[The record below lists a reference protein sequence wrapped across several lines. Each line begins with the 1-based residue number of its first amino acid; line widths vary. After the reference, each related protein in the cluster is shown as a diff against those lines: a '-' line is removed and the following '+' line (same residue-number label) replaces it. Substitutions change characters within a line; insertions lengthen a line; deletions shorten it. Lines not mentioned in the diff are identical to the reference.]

1 MPKQSFVPDWA
12 KGIIW
17 YQILPERFCN
27 GDKANDPG
35 PRTLET
41 AAPPG
46 WKTSPWTGD
55 WYKSAPWE
63 GKSFSGFFSTVTQ
76 RRYGGD
82 LQGIIDRMG
91 HIKKLG
97 AQALYLNPVFR
108 SPSHHKYDGSSF
120 HHIDETL
127 GPDPVGDRKLIAS
140 ETDDPATWRW
150 TAADRLFLELLS
162 KAHALGLRVI
172 MDGVFNH
179 CGRDFFAF
187 SDLREKGRLSRYKN
201 WFRGLRWNDS
211 APDGFYYR
219 GWWGLSS
226 MPEFARGQTFNEGY
240 KRYLFNIT
248 SRWLAPDGK
257 PYRGADGFRLDVAE
271 CVPHG
276 FWQEWRK
283 HVRALKPD
291 AYLTAEVDSISP
303 AFVRGD
309 EFDAMMNYPFA
320 FSCAAFFNAGE
331 NALTAAA
338 FDNKLAEVRAAYAP
352 QVTQVMQNLISSH
365 DTPRLRSII
374 LNHAV
379 TMNGFAD
386 FHRKSKLECNPSYK
400 TGRGG
405 EKERKLHILAA
416 AFQALYIG
424 APMIYYGDEYGMTGA
439 NDPDCRKP
447 MLWPDMKYEN
457 ESLRPGPGSEKEP
470 NRPDLLLFES
480 YREFLSARKK
490 SPAITRGSY
499 KTLLAEK
506 DGRLLVFERKL
517 GEETVVCVFNASS
530 QSRTVL
536 LPAKGVKKPRLLAG
550 AASCSVEKGKLRV
563 QISALSAAAV
573 RV

>member
-1 MPKQSFVPDWA
+1 MTDNAFVPDWA

-27 GDKANDPG
+27 GDPRNDPG

-41 AAPPG
+41 PAPRG
-46 WKTSPWTGD
+46 WKISPWTGD

-82 LQGIIDRMG
+82 LQGIIDRLG
-91 HIKKLG
+91 HIEKLG

-120 HHIDETL
+120 HHIDENL
-127 GPDPVGDRKLIAS
+127 GPDPEGDRRLIAS
-140 ETDDPATWRW
+140 ETHDPATWRW
-150 TAADRLFLELLS
+150 TAADRLFLELVR
-162 KAHALGLRVI
+162 KAHLRGLRVI

-187 SDLREKGRLSRYKN
+187 RDLREKGRLSPYKS
-201 WFRGLRWNDS
+201 WFRGVRWDPS

-226 MPEFARGQTFNEGY
+226 MPEFARGKTFNAGY
-240 KRYLFNIT
+240 KRYLFDIT
-248 SRWLAPDGK
+248 RRWLDPDGN
-257 PYRGADGFRLDVAE
+257 PARGADGFRLDVAE

-276 FWQEWRK
+276 FWKEWRE
-283 HVRALKPD
+283 HVRSIKPD
-291 AYLTAEVDSISP
+291 AYLTAEIDSIEP
-303 AFVRGD
+303 AYVRGD

-320 FSCAAFFNAGE
+320 FACAAFFSAGE
-331 NALTAAA
+331 RAPSSLA
-338 FDNKLAEVRAAYAP
+338 FDRKLEEVRKAYAP
-352 QVTQVMQNLISSH
+352 QVTEVMQNLISSH
-365 DTPRLRSII
+365 DTPRLRTII
-374 LNHAV
+374 LNHGV
-379 TMNGFAD
+379 SMNGFAD
-386 FHRKSKLECNPSYK
+386 FHRKSKLEHNPSYK

-405 EKERKLHILAA
+405 ERERKLHALAA

-447 MLWPDMKYEN
+447 MLWPGMKYED

-470 NRPDLLLFES
+470 NRPDLVLFES
-480 YREFLSARKK
+480 YRQFLSARKN
-490 SPAITRGSY
+490 SPAISRGSY
-499 KTLLAEK
+499 KTVFAEK

-517 GEETVVCVFNASS
+517 EGETVLCAINACDCA
-530 QSRTVL
+530 RTVS
-536 LPAKGVKKPRLLAG
+536 LPAKRAKKPRLLAG
-550 AASCSVEKGKLRV
+550 AASCHFENGKLKLE
-563 QISALSAAAV
+563 IGALSAAAV
-573 RV
+573 RL